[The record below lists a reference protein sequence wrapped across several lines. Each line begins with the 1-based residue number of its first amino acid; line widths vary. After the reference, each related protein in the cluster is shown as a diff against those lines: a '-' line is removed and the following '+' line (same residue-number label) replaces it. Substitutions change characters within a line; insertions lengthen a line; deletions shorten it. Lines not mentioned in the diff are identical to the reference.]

1 MDKQTIVANLRRDL
15 RDVIELRNRV
25 TQSPMANARFELR
38 KFQSARLATT
48 HADLLARQETAAAA
62 HFFLEDLYG
71 VNDFTKRDADIERV
85 VPMMERLLPAVAL
98 QYIGEAIELDCQSE
112 AFDCAMAE
120 LLGEHFGPEDYANA
134 YRKVKSRA
142 EREAQIGH
150 IESVGRS
157 LCELV
162 HMPLIAAS
170 MTAMAIPAKL
180 ARLSE
185 LHHFLETGFSAFRQM
200 AQPEE
205 FVTTIVQRERTILD
219 NLYAG
224 KPEPFRY

>member
-1 MDKQTIVANLRRDL
+1 MDKETIVANLRRDL
-15 RDVIELRNRV
+15 RDVIEMRNQV
-25 TQSPMANARFELR
+25 MHSPLVAARFELR
-38 KFQSARLATT
+38 KFQSARLAAS
-48 HADLLARQETAAAA
+48 HADLLAQQETAAAA
-62 HFFLEDLYG
+62 RFFLDDLYG
-71 VNDFTKRDADIERV
+71 VNEFTKRDADLERV
-85 VPMMERLLPAVAL
+85 VPMMERLLPVVAL

-120 LLGEHFGPEDYANA
+120 LLGERFGPEDYSKA
-134 YRKVKSRA
+134 YRKVKTRA

-162 HMPLIAAS
+162 HMPLMAAS
-170 MTAMAIPAKL
+170 MKAMAIPAKL

-185 LHHFLETGFSAFRQM
+185 LHHFLETGFTAFRQM
-200 AQPEE
+200 KKPEE
-205 FVTTIVQRERTILD
+205 FVKTVVQRERTILD

-224 KPEPFRY
+224 KPQPFIY